1 VTAVWLAALDEGRR
15 IVLDW
20 GVLLITVFAIILYSF
35 FYPVPYAPEVLHDIP
50 VAVIDADGSAMSR
63 ALVRMIDANEN
74 VRVVERSVSMADAER
89 LASAGSVVA
98 VVTIPRDLER
108 DVIRGRRVR
117 VAAHIDASY
126 MLAYSGVLKG
136 LLESSGTFSAGI
148 ETARWRAA
156 GRSADAAARARQ
168 PIVAD
173 LRPLFSPAGG
183 YGAYVVPAVLVL
195 ALQQTLLIG
204 AGMAGGTRRE
214 RQPRHRPDAGRPT
227 IRMLLSPVQQVVGRS
242 LPYLGLYAFNA
253 WYCFGVALPYQGY
266 PSRGDAATLA
276 WLTVPFVLATTLMAL
291 AIRGLFRRRETA
303 VQVLLFTSLPF
314 VFLAGFSWPV
324 EALPSWLQLAARL
337 VPTSEAIPAFLRV
350 MRMGATL
357 GDVARETSTLWA
369 LAALYFPL
377 ACWTHRESVYTP
389 ADGR

>member
-1 VTAVWLAALDEGRR
+1 MTAIWRAALDEGRR
-15 IVLDW
+15 VFFDW
-20 GVLLITVFAIILYSF
+20 GVLLITLVAIVVYSF
-35 FYPVPYAPEVLHDIP
+35 FYPVPYTPEVLHDVP

-63 ALVRMIDANEN
+63 TLVRMIDAHES
-74 VRVVERSVSMADAER
+74 VRVVARSVSMAEAEA
-89 LASAGSVVA
+89 LAAAGSVVA

-108 DVIRGRRVR
+108 DVLRGRRVR
-117 VAAHIDASY
+117 VAAHVDASY
-126 MLAYSGVLKG
+126 MLVYSQVLKG
-136 LLESSGTFSAGI
+136 LLESTGTFSAGV
-148 ETARWRAA
+148 ETARWRGA
-156 GRSADAAARARQ
+156 GKSADASARARQ

-173 LRPLFSPAGG
+173 MRPLFSPAGG

-195 ALQQTLLIG
+195 VLQQTLLIG

-214 RQPRHRPDAGRPT
+214 QLPT
-227 IRMLLSPVQQVVGRS
+227 RAPGKQQTDRGSVMKPVQEVLGRA

-266 PSRGDAATLA
+266 PSRGDAVTLA
-276 WLTVPFVLATTLMAL
+276 LLTVPFVLATTMMAL
-291 AIRGLFRRRETA
+291 GVRGLFRKRETA
-303 VQVLLFTSLPF
+303 VQVLLFTSLPI

-350 MRMGATL
+350 MRMGASL
-357 GDVARETSTLWA
+357 GDVARETGTLWA
-369 LAALYFPL
+369 LAVLYFPL
-377 ACWTHRESVYTP
+377 ACWSHRESVYTP